1 MCYLALQLI
10 QSVIILGV
18 FTFHCV
24 SKPYE
29 KEYVNIIEMLILG
42 LLFLNTVSL
51 LDEDDLYIDRS
62 VSLVLLCIP
71 FLYALIFISIRP
83 SKWMW

>member
-1 MCYLALQLI
+1 MFILQLI
-10 QSVIILGV
+10 QSVFILVV
-18 FTFHCV
+18 FTVHCV

-29 KEYVNIIEMLILG
+29 KEYINVIEMIILG
-42 LLFLNTVSL
+42 LLFLTTIAI
-51 LDEDDLYIDRS
+51 LDADDIYIGRG
-62 VSLVLLCIP
+62 VGIVLLCIP